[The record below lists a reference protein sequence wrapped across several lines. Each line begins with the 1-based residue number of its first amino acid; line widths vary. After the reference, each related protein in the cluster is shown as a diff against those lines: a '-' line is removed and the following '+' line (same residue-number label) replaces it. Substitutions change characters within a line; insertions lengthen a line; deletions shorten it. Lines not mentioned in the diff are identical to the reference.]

1 MSAAVAWTADRV
13 CEGGIAPAPPPR
25 LLDRVRAAI
34 RARHYS
40 QRTEKAYVHWI
51 RRYILFH
58 GKRHPETLGAAEI
71 ESFLSALAVQGKVA
85 ASTQNQALAALLFL
99 YRAVLRMDLPW
110 IDGIVRAKSPGR
122 LPTVLSRDEVA
133 LVLGQMRNVPLVM
146 ATLLYGA
153 GLRLLECARLRVKDV
168 DFARRQ
174 IVVRS
179 GKGNRDRVA
188 PLPLSVVP
196 ALRAQLE
203 EVARQH
209 ATDLAAG
216 AGWVE
221 LPFALTR
228 KLPNAGR
235 ELAWQWVFPATRQY
249 IDRETRQRRRHHLH
263 ETVLQRA
270 VREATL
276 AARLPKRVTCHTF
289 RHSFATHLLEDGYD
303 IRTVQELLGHKDVS
317 TTMIY
322 THVLNV
328 GPAAVR
334 SPADALGAF
343 GGAPL
348 PAVAPAWPPRG
359 SGAERQRTRGLIE
372 RRAESENDWRGDGRT
387 WRKS

>member
-1 MSAAVAWTADRV
+1 MSVAVAWTADRV
-13 CEGGIAPAPPPR
+13 CEGAFAPAPPPR
-25 LLDRVRAAI
+25 LLDRVRAAM

-40 QRTEKAYVHWI
+40 VRTEKAYVHWI

-99 YRAVLRMDLPW
+99 YREVLRMELPW

-133 LVLGQMRNVPLVM
+133 LVLGQMSGVPLVM

-203 EVARQH
+203 SVGRQH
-209 ATDLAAG
+209 AADLAAG

-235 ELAWQWVFPATRQY
+235 ELAWQWVFPASRQY
-249 IDRETRQRRRHHLH
+249 VERDTRQRRRHHLH

-270 VREATL
+270 VRAAAI

-322 THVLNV
+322 THVLNL
-328 GPAAVR
+328 GPAGVR
-334 SPADALGAF
+334 SPADALGGF
-343 GGAPL
+343 GGVQRP
-348 PAVAPAWPPRG
+348 VAPAWPPRG
-359 SGAERQRTRGLIE
+359 LGGERQQVGSVIE
-372 RRAESENDWRGDGRT
+372 RRSVSDNPGRAFRRP
-387 WRKS
+387 WEKC